1 MCFHFR
7 PRRQWLTTK
16 WSLVFLGYTSSCMAT
31 MRSLLI
37 FGLLIGISARPISDA
52 TQWQSL
58 APGMDLKL
66 VADST
71 ITVVRIDP
79 ALWEFEFAGISRT
92 GEASGHTA
100 REWCERSKLAM
111 AINAGM
117 YHIDAKTH
125 VGYFQIGE
133 HVNSRQVAK
142 YQSVAAFGP
151 RNATLPRFRIFDLDA
166 PGVTLQGIRK
176 DYTSV
181 AQNLRLIKRSGAS
194 QWGQQPKKWSEA
206 ALGED
211 SNGRVLF
218 IFSRSPF
225 SMHDLNQELL
235 SAGIGVVAAQHLEG
249 GPEAQL
255 YIHAGKTE
263 QEMFGSYETSFKEND
278 ANPAP
283 WPIPN
288 VIGVR
293 PRSAS
298 AK

>member
-1 MCFHFR
+1 MRTLFIF
-7 PRRQWLTTK
+7 LA
-16 WSLVFLGYTSSCMAT
+16 LVGS
-31 MRSLLI
+31 
-37 FGLLIGISARPISDA
+37 SARPVSDT

-66 VADST
+66 VADSK

-79 ALWEFEFAGISRT
+79 GLWDLEFAAISRT
-92 GEASGHTA
+92 GETAGHTA
-100 REWCERSKLAM
+100 HEWCERSKFAV

-117 YHIDAKTH
+117 YQTDAKTH

-133 HVNSRQVAK
+133 HVNSPQVAK

-151 RNATLPRFRIFDLDA
+151 RDATLPRFRIFDLDA
-166 PGVTLQGIRK
+166 PGVTLQGILK

-181 AQNLRLIKRSGAS
+181 AQNLRLIKRLGGS
-194 QWGQQPKKWSEA
+194 QWGQQSKKWSEA

-211 SNGRVLF
+211 SSGRVLF

-225 SMHDLNQELL
+225 SMHDLNRELL
-235 SAGIGVVAAQHLEG
+235 SAGIGLVAAQHLEG

-255 YIHAGKTE
+255 YLHVGKVE

-278 ANPAP
+278 ANPTA

-293 PRSAS
+293 PRVTR
-298 AK
+298 